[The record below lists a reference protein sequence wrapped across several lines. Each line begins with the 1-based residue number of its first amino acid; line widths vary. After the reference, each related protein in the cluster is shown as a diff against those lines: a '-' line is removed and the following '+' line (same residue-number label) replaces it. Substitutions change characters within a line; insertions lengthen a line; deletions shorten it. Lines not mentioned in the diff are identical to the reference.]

1 MGLKRDCIVEFFL
14 SAAEGLAMTVEE
26 NRKALE
32 VRQRFGSKGL
42 KRHPLEAKSG
52 IEKGVT
58 DL

>member
-1 MGLKRDCIVEFFL
+1 MGLKRDCFVEFIL

-42 KRHPLEAKSG
+42 KRH
-52 IEKGVT
+52 
-58 DL
+58 